1 MSALAARRHRG
12 VRAGT
17 LVAAI
22 TLSAG
27 ITGLIVGSAAQQ
39 IAGRHL
45 AVWVVG
51 RASAMCAYVLLVAL
65 VLMGLLLSHPWRAR
79 VRRPSTAA
87 RIRLHITLSVFT
99 LVFITL
105 HIVILAT
112 DRYAGVGWWGALVP
126 MGASYR
132 PVAITIGLIAVW
144 SGLLAGITA
153 ALAGRLP
160 RRLWWPIHK
169 VASVALVL
177 AWLHSVLG
185 GKDTVALFVLY
196 IPTAALLV
204 VVGVSRYVAHQPADR
219 IAELR

>member
-1 MSALAARRHRG
+1 MSALAPRRNRG

-27 ITGLIVGSAAQQ
+27 ITGLMVGSAAQH

-79 VRRPSTAA
+79 VRRPSTAG

-112 DRYAGVGWWGALVP
+112 NRYAGIGWWGALVP

-132 PVAITIGLIAVW
+132 PVAITMGLIAVW
-144 SGLLAGITA
+144 AGLLAGITA

-204 VVGVSRYVAHQPADR
+204 VVAVSRYVAHQPADR
-219 IAELR
+219 IAELH

>member
-1 MSALAARRHRG
+1 

-65 VLMGLLLSHPWRAR
+65 VLMGLLLSHPWRSR

-219 IAELR
+219 IAELH